1 MVPVAMQFLKQ
12 SINYFQFCV
21 STSVSSVSTAAAAP
35 LLPKVCLLI
44 NVGHRR
50 KLVGEHRR
58 QNQGTRRSLLLLVL
72 VLLLLVVV
80 VEVEVPLLP
89 VSPVSLVLLFSVLL
103 VSLDQ
108 PTSMYVLFPVTW
120 F

>member
-1 MVPVAMQFLKQ
+1 MVPVAMQFLKP

-58 QNQGTRRSLLLLVL
+58 QNQGTRRSLLLLLLLLL
-72 VLLLLVVV
+72 VLLVVV
-80 VEVEVPLLP
+80 VEVSLLP
-89 VSPVSLVLLFSVLL
+89 VPPVSLVLLFSVLL

-108 PTSMYVLFPVTW
+108 PTSIYVLFPATG